1 MGQKTCT
8 RERKREFFRTNQLR
22 EELKQMRKII
32 CIANQKGGVGKT
44 TTAVNLAAS
53 LAVAEKQTLLIDID
67 PQGNASSGV
76 GLNKDEIKENIYH
89 ALMEEKDVEDVIK
102 KTELTFLDVLPSNID
117 LTGAEIELVNL
128 PSRELKLCKII
139 QKVENKY
146 DYILIDCPP
155 SLGLLTLNSLA
166 AADSILMPVQCEYYA
181 LEGLSRLLRTVQLV
195 KKRLNP
201 RLEIEGLLLT
211 MFDNRNNLCQQVV
224 EEVKTHFKDKVF
236 NVMIPR
242 NVKLAECPSFGKPIL
257 IYDINCKG
265 ARSYLQL
272 AEEIMN
278 NGRTGR

>member
-1 MGQKTCT
+1 
-8 RERKREFFRTNQLR
+8 
-22 EELKQMRKII
+22 MRKII

-44 TTAVNLAAS
+44 TTAVNLSAS
-53 LAVAEKQTLLIDID
+53 LAVAEKQTLLVDID

-76 GLNKDEIKENIYH
+76 GLNKDQIKENIYH
-89 ALMEEKDVEDVIK
+89 ALMGEKDVEDVIK
-102 KTELTFLDVLPSNID
+102 KTELTFLDVLPSSID

-128 PSRELKLCKII
+128 PSSELRLCKII
-139 QKVENKY
+139 QKIENRY

-201 RLEIEGLLLT
+201 RLEIEGFLLT
-211 MFDNRNNLCQQVV
+211 MFDNRNNLSQQVA
-224 EEVKTHFKDKVF
+224 EEVRTHFKDKVF
-236 NVMIPR
+236 NVIIPR

-272 AEEIMN
+272 AEEIMMAL
-278 NGRTGR
+278 

>member
-1 MGQKTCT
+1 
-8 RERKREFFRTNQLR
+8 
-22 EELKQMRKII
+22 MRKII

-139 QKVENKY
+139 QKIENKY

>member
-1 MGQKTCT
+1 
-8 RERKREFFRTNQLR
+8 
-22 EELKQMRKII
+22 MRKII

-53 LAVAEKQTLLIDID
+53 LAVAEKQTLLVDID

-89 ALMEEKDVEDVIK
+89 ALMEDKDVEDVIK

-128 PSRELKLCKII
+128 PSRELRLCKII
-139 QKVENKY
+139 QKIENRY

-201 RLEIEGLLLT
+201 RLEIEGFLLT
-211 MFDNRNNLCQQVV
+211 MFDNRNNLSQQVA
-224 EEVKTHFKDKVF
+224 EEVRTHFKNKVF
-236 NVMIPR
+236 NVIIPR

-272 AEEIMN
+272 AEEIMMAL
-278 NGRTGR
+278 

>member
-1 MGQKTCT
+1 
-8 RERKREFFRTNQLR
+8 
-22 EELKQMRKII
+22 MRKII

-53 LAVAEKQTLLIDID
+53 LAVAEKHTLLVDID

-89 ALMEEKDVEDVIK
+89 ALMEERDVEDVIK

-128 PSRELKLCKII
+128 PSRELRLRKVI
-139 QKVENKY
+139 QKIENKY

-181 LEGLSRLLRTVQLV
+181 LEGLSRLLTTVRLV
-195 KKRLNP
+195 KKSLNP

-211 MFDNRNNLCQQVV
+211 MFDNRNNLCQQVA

-236 NVMIPR
+236 NVIIPR

-278 NGRTGR
+278 NGRTGQ